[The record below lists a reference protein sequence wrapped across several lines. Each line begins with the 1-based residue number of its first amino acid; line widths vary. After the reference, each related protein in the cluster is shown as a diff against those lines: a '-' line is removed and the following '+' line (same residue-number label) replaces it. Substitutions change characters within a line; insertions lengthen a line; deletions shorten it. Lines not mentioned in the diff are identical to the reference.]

1 MRILEL
7 KKLMVR
13 IYPGKQLSDHETT
26 PGNIQSETSNG
37 IVLVVKTFSWA
48 RQELHWP
55 ENLKP
60 KKEAENS

>member
-1 MRILEL
+1 MAKIW
-7 KKLMVR
+7 
-13 IYPGKQLSDHETT
+13 PGKQLSDHETT
-26 PGNIQSETSNG
+26 PGNIQSETSDG

-60 KKEAENS
+60 EEGS